1 MIDRNEQKARYYAMR
16 TDGARQKEA
25 AEAVG
30 VSTRTAQRWEAA
42 ARGTTTADDAER
54 ARQGYAAKLAA
65 DQAAACDE
73 IIDKLARAVSKIDF
87 EELPPTEALKL
98 LLRFMRYSRELA
110 DAEPFNGNMDG
121 ITEDIDGG
129 RVTVLQAHES
139 VYKALA
145 SGEISEGKARRMMA
159 LLAESQKI
167 LARDEKL
174 DGWK

>member
-16 TDGARQKEA
+16 TDGARQKDA
-25 AEAVG
+25 AAAVG
-30 VSTRTAQRWEAA
+30 ISARTAQRWEAA

-73 IIDKLARAVSKIDF
+73 IIDKLARAVTRIDF
-87 EELPPTEALKL
+87 DELPPAETLKL

-110 DAEPFNGNMDG
+110 DAEPFNVNLDG

-129 RVTVLQAHES
+129 RVTVLQAQES

-145 SGEISEGKARRMMA
+145 SGDISEGKARRMLA

>member
-16 TDGARQKEA
+16 TDGARQKDA
-25 AEAVG
+25 AAACG
-30 VSTRTAQRWEAA
+30 ISSRTAQRWEAA

-54 ARQGYAAKLAA
+54 ARQGYAAKLAS

-87 EELPPTEALKL
+87 EELPPAETLKL

-110 DAEPFNGNMDG
+110 DVEPFNVNLDG

-129 RVTVLQAHES
+129 RVTVLQAQES

-145 SGEISEGKARRMMA
+145 SGEISPDKARQMLAA
-159 LLAESQKI
+159 LSEIRKSVSA
-167 LARDEKL
+167 A
-174 DGWK
+174 DGW

>member
-87 EELPPTEALKL
+87 EELPSTEALKL

-110 DAEPFNGNMDG
+110 DAMPYEGASG
-121 ITEDIDGG
+121 ALSGDIDAA
-129 RVTVLQAHES
+129 RVEVLEAQESVLQ
-139 VYKALA
+139 ALA
-145 SGEISEGKARRMMA
+145 SGDISEGKARRMLA

>member
-16 TDGARQKEA
+16 MDGARQKDA
-25 AEAVG
+25 AAACG
-30 VSTRTAQRWEAA
+30 ISSRTAQRWEAA
-42 ARGTTTADDAER
+42 ARGTTTAEDAER

-73 IIDKLARAVSKIDF
+73 IINKLARAVARIDF
-87 EELPPTEALKL
+87 DELPPAETLKL

-110 DAEPFNGNMDG
+110 DAMPYEGASSALSG
-121 ITEDIDGG
+121 DIDAA
-129 RVTVLQAHES
+129 RVEENVLQ
-139 VYKALA
+139 ALA
-145 SGEISEGKARRMMA
+145 SGDISEGKARRMLA